1 MTDLP
6 TAVSIKTAAGTLDVS
21 PDTVRR
27 MIAARQI
34 PAAKI
39 RGGWR
44 IRVSDLD
51 AYLARHTARR

>member
-1 MTDLP
+1 MTGLP
-6 TAVSIKTAAGTLDVS
+6 TLVPIRVVAETLDVS
-21 PDTVRR
+21 TDTVRR

-34 PAAKI
+34 PAARI

-51 AYLARHTARR
+51 AYITRHTAKH